1 MLSGGARAGDAHNHR
16 KIKKRFSRKVHE
28 HRMKI
33 VVHKNPNGDTRT
45 APKDVSFKQ
54 FQEAND
60 SHIEDVKIVMTYLSI
75 LLAEKGIKHDH
86 TKKSKEKLFYGDFI
100 ESMAGGIDFISGDWY
115 QLHISKERHHLLSRC
130 PDDVNLL
137 DVIEMIV
144 DCVCAGKTRSGEVR
158 DLEISTDI
166 LEKAL
171 KNTVKLVDDMTVV
184 E

>member
-1 MLSGGARAGDAHNHR
+1 MQ
-16 KIKKRFSRKVHE
+16 
-28 HRMKI
+28 
-33 VVHKNPNGDTRT
+33 VVVIHKNPNGDTRT
-45 APKDVSFKQ
+45 APKGVTFEQ

-60 SHIEDVKIVMTYLSI
+60 SHIEDVKMVMGYLSVMLI
-75 LLAEKGIKHDH
+75 ENSEKHDW
-86 TKKSKEKLFYGDFI
+86 TKKKYEKMFYNNFLSTMNYG
-100 ESMAGGIDFISGDWY
+100 SDFISGEWY
-115 QLHISKERHHLLSRC
+115 QLHVNTERHHLLSRC

-166 LEKAL
+166 LEMAL

-184 E
+184 K

>member
-1 MLSGGARAGDAHNHR
+1 MQV
-16 KIKKRFSRKVHE
+16 I
-28 HRMKI
+28 I
-33 VVHKNPNGDTRT
+33 HKNPNGDTRT
-45 APKDVSFKQ
+45 APKNISFEQ

-60 SHIEDVKIVMTYLSI
+60 SHIADVGAVM
-75 LLAEKGIKHDH
+75 AELGTMLGENGKEHDW
-86 TKKSKEKLFYGDFI
+86 TKKKYEKMFYNNFLSTMNYGADFV
-100 ESMAGGIDFISGDWY
+100 SGEWY
-115 QLHISKERHHLLSRC
+115 ELHVNTERHHLLSRC
-130 PDDVNLL
+130 PEDVSLL

-184 E
+184 K

>member
-1 MLSGGARAGDAHNHR
+1 MTQ
-16 KIKKRFSRKVHE
+16 
-28 HRMKI
+28 KI
-33 VVHKNPNGDTRT
+33 VIHRNPNGDTRT
-45 APKDVSFKQ
+45 APKGITYEQ

-60 SHIEDVKIVMTYLSI
+60 SHMADVGSVMDKLGTMLCKNG
-75 LLAEKGIKHDH
+75 EKHDW
-86 TKKSKEKLFYGDFI
+86 TKKKYEKMFYNNFLSTMNCGV
-100 ESMAGGIDFISGDWY
+100 DFISGEWY
-115 QLHISKERHHLLSRC
+115 QLHVNTERHHLLSGC

-144 DCVCAGKTRSGEVR
+144 DCVCAGKTRSGEIR

-184 E
+184 K

>member
-1 MLSGGARAGDAHNHR
+1 MNVT
-16 KIKKRFSRKVHE
+16 I
-28 HRMKI
+28 
-33 VVHKNPNGDTRT
+33 HKNPNGDTRT
-45 APKDVSFKQ
+45 APKDITFKQ

-60 SHIEDVKIVMTYLSI
+60 SHIEDVKMVMTYLSV
-75 LLAEKGIKHDH
+75 LLAEKGVKHDW
-86 TKKSKEKLFYGDFI
+86 TKKKYEKMFYNNFLSTMNYGADFV
-100 ESMAGGIDFISGDWY
+100 SGEWY
-115 QLHISKERHHLLSRC
+115 QLHVKTERHHLLSRC